1 VDIDRDLLNRLPVRV
16 RDEAAR
22 YVTVGDHGSLVGLL
36 DEHLAAGQPPDPAVL
51 LCAALARTWWA
62 TEVMVDE
69 LVPAAE
75 LALVHVAA
83 ARRAG
88 APARDADA
96 AERFIRTMLDGE
108 RERQADQTD
117 KVFEILDRAHAA
129 WKSDRFVE
137 AAALFRDASRQRRA
151 EGRPGEFNDEIR
163 AALCL
168 ARAGHYEQAR
178 PVLDQALVYDWAAA
192 GIWND
197 RHMTEH
203 AAMTML
209 RHAAG
214 PAPGTA
220 PAPAPGTAPPPGT
233 AAASQGEGA
242 GEFVRVWDR
251 AQACADRLDRSF
263 PAIHGIQ
270 EELLDLTI
278 RLGLPAHCRQILDRI
293 RARDS
298 RLDDATLVKV
308 AAAEAYLA
316 TGA

>member
-1 VDIDRDLLNRLPVRV
+1 VDIDRDLLNRLPPQV

-22 YVTVGDHGSLVGLL
+22 HVTVGDYGSLVGLL
-36 DEHLAAGQPPDPAVL
+36 DEHLAGGQQPDPAAL
-51 LCAALARTWWA
+51 LCVALARIRWA

-69 LVPAAE
+69 LVPSAE

-108 RERQADQTD
+108 RQRQAEETD
-117 KVFEILDRAHAA
+117 RVFKILDRAHAA
-129 WKSDRFVE
+129 WKAQRFVD
-137 AAALFRDASRQRRA
+137 AVALFRDASRQRRA

-168 ARAGHYEQAR
+168 AQAGRFEEAR
-178 PVLDQALVYDWAAA
+178 PVLEQALVFDWAAA

-209 RHAAG
+209 RHAAAAG
-214 PAPGTA
+214 DGDGATERHG
-220 PAPAPGTAPPPGT
+220 
-233 AAASQGEGA
+233 AAATAGDGA
-242 GEFVRVWDR
+242 AATAGTSEFARVWDR
-251 AQACADRLDRSF
+251 AQACAERLAISF
-263 PAIHGIQ
+263 PSIHPFQ
-270 EELLDLTI
+270 EELLDLTV
-278 RLGLPAHCRQILDRI
+278 RLRLPAHCRQVVDRI

-298 RLDDATLVKV
+298 RLDAAALAKV
-308 AAAEAYLA
+308 QAAEAYLA
-316 TGA
+316 TGG